1 MTAAVVVQH
10 HLGSATAMQL
20 VQAAIGEAER
30 QGLRIAAVAVDA
42 AGLPLAALR
51 MNGVNEAFM
60 VSGKPGPF
68 RACSSRA

>member
-10 HLGSATAMQL
+10 HLGAATAMQL

-51 MNGVNEAFM
+51 MDGVNEAFM
-60 VSGKPGPF
+60 TAASD
-68 RACSSRA
+68 